1 MPRVKKN
8 KTEDSVEKTMETAAS
23 ETASQNDD
31 SPIVILGTTVT
42 ENQLKQYKE
51 QYKKVYFT
59 DFAGQYF
66 IWHRLNRADFTNIYN
81 DTENIEDV
89 EQQTTEREKRFC
101 LKAILYPEQADLE
114 NMLQNDD
121 ILTSRICDEI
131 LYKSGF
137 FKPQTMEL

>member
-8 KTEDSVEKTMETAAS
+8 KEETVVPATEEKTEQQPL
-23 ETASQNDD
+23 EDN
-31 SPIVILGTTVT
+31 SPIAILGTTVT
-42 ENQLKQYKE
+42 ENQIKQYKN

-66 IWHRLNRADFTNIYN
+66 IWHRLNRADFTTIYN
-81 DTENIEDV
+81 ETESIEDI

-101 LKAILYPEQADLE
+101 QAAILYPEATELKE
-114 NMLQNDD
+114 MLDTDD
-121 ILTSRICDEI
+121 ILTSRVCDEI